1 MLLKQVPLFSN
12 LDEEQIRIIAETS
25 ERLQF
30 AKDQTIIKQGE
41 SDNRLFVIA
50 DGVVSIELNHTDG
63 SKTELNRLGVGEFF
77 GEMAL
82 MTGEPRTAD
91 AIALRSTVLLV
102 VQKQPI
108 KKIFA
113 ENNDFY
119 NEMANVLAERQVK
132 LGEATLLPE
141 EKSKEV
147 NKLANK
153 IGEAILRFFS

>member
-1 MLLKQVPLFSN
+1 MNIEDFFYEN
-12 LDEEQIRIIAETS
+12 NIIDLS
-25 ERLQF
+25 
-30 AKDQTIIKQGE
+30 
-41 SDNRLFVIA
+41 
-50 DGVVSIELNHTDG
+50 
-63 SKTELNRLGVGEFF
+63 FF
-77 GEMAL
+77 NFRN
-82 MTGEPRTAD
+82 PID

-108 KKIFA
+108 KNIFA
-113 ENNDFY
+113 ENNEFY